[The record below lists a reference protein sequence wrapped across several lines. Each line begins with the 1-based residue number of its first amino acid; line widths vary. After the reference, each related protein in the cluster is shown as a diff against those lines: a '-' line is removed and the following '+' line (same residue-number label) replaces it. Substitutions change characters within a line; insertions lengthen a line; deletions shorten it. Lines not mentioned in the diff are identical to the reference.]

1 MRALDCGGQAALP
14 EGAAVQA
21 LAPQHLDGLL
31 AVQRACYGAAFL
43 ESAEVFARRLAS
55 PANCSLVV
63 EMDGQVGAYLAA
75 CHAVQGRV
83 TPLQGDFEPFAAPGS
98 ADTLYLHD
106 LAVLPQLAGRGLAQ
120 ALLARLQALA
130 QACGLQRSALVSV
143 QGSQPFWLR
152 QGYAVQALEQPAQRM
167 RLASYG
173 PGAVYMVRRLDGSA
187 RPA

>member
-1 MRALDCGGQAALP
+1 MLRRAGPTRCICTTWRCCRSWP
-14 EGAAVQA
+14 GAAW
-21 LAPQHLDGLL
+21 
-31 AVQRACYGAAFL
+31 
-43 ESAEVFARRLAS
+43 
-55 PANCSLVV
+55 
-63 EMDGQVGAYLAA
+63 
-75 CHAVQGRV
+75 
-83 TPLQGDFEPFAAPGS
+83 
-98 ADTLYLHD
+98 
-106 LAVLPQLAGRGLAQ
+106 RGLAQ

-152 QGYAVQALEQPAQRM
+152 QGYAVQALEQLAQRM